1 MRRDLDLIRHL
12 LLTLEGEVKYLE
24 TEAIEVEARFKEN
37 YKDYEGECNE
47 HYRWLAE
54 AGLIEGKTIKRADGY
69 VAIYPERL
77 TWKGTEYLESIRD
90 KKIWAEV
97 KKQLSR
103 IGSFTLPIVQSI
115 AENIIRAMLKI

>member
-12 LLTLEGEVKYLE
+12 LLTLEGEAKYLE
-24 TEAIEVEARFKEN
+24 TEAIEAEARFKEN
-37 YKDYEGECNE
+37 YKDYEGEWNE
-47 HYRWLAE
+47 HCRWLAE
-54 AGLIEGKTIKRADGY
+54 AGLIEGKSIKRSDGY

-77 TWKGTEYLESIRD
+77 TWKGTEYLDSIRD